1 MARTAPP
8 VVPAEHNFCAGARS
22 DSFTE
27 RIVGIQNHCS
37 LRLDR
42 FGQCSLLRGDRFA
55 GTHELDVCHADV
67 RDDRRIGRGDLRERC
82 DFAGMIHPD
91 LPDGNFILGSRFQNC
106 AWQAYVIVE
115 IPFGLGDPK
124 SSREH
129 RRGEILRARLAI
141 ASSDRE
147 DFQRERP
154 PVVGCQ
160 RLVGLQRIGRTQKCE
175 IVRNIARPVEI
186 NERACSAGFCTGF
199 DKIVAFEIFA
209 AQCDEQFTRLNR
221 AGIGADLVDY
231 DSPVT
236 G

>member
-1 MARTAPP
+1 
-8 VVPAEHNFCAGARS
+8 
-22 DSFTE
+22 
-27 RIVGIQNHCS
+27 

-42 FGQCSLLRGDRFA
+42 FGQCSFFGRDRFA

-67 RDDRRIGRGDLRERC
+67 CNDRRIRRGDLRERC

-141 ASSDRE
+141 ASSDR
-147 DFQRERP
+147 DHAQSER
-154 PVVGCQ
+154 
-160 RLVGLQRIGRTQKCE
+160 
-175 IVRNIARPVEI
+175 
-186 NERACSAGFCTGF
+186 
-199 DKIVAFEIFA
+199 
-209 AQCDEQFTRLNR
+209 
-221 AGIGADLVDY
+221 
-231 DSPVT
+231 SPVIRSEFLVRF
-236 G
+236 